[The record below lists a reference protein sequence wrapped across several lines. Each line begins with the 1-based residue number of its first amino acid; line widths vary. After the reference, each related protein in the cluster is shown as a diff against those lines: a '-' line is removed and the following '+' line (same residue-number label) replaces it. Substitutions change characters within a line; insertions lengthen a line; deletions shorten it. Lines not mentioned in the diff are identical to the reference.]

1 MIIDSHCHLLAS
13 RYDIPVNEVIENCFA
28 ENISLLLNIA
38 TKESEFNEILD
49 ISRKYKRIYNSV
61 GIHPHETEHLDPG
74 IFDRINKVIL
84 ENNKTIAVGETGL
97 DFYYNHSNKKS
108 QIDAFEKHIEK
119 ALEHNLPI
127 IVHSRDAEK
136 DTKEILYSYKK
147 NSDITGVIHCF
158 TGSEKFAKEM
168 IDIDFYISFSGIITF
183 KNSLNLREIVSIVDK
198 NKILVETD
206 SPFLAPVPNR
216 GKTNMPSFIV
226 HTIKQISDILEINE
240 AEVEKITSNNFF
252 NLFKNIKASSIS

>member
-13 RYDIPVNEVIENCFA
+13 RYDIPVNEVIENCIA

-49 ISRKYKRIYNSV
+49 ISRKYKQIYNSV
-61 GIHPHETEHLDPG
+61 GIHPHETEHLDQG
-74 IFDRINKVIL
+74 IFDRISNVIL
-84 ENNKTIAVGETGL
+84 EHNKTIAVGETGL

-108 QIDAFEKHIEK
+108 QIESFERHIEN
-119 ALEHNLPI
+119 ALKHNLPI

-136 DTKEILYSYKK
+136 ETKEILYSYKK

-168 IDIDFYISFSGIITF
+168 VDIDFYISFSGIITF
-183 KNSLNLREIVSIVDK
+183 KNSSYLREIVSTVDK

-216 GKTNMPSFIV
+216 GKPNIPSFII

-252 NLFKNIKASSIS
+252 NLFKNVKVSSIS

>member
-13 RYDIPVNEVIENCFA
+13 RYDIPVYKVIENCFA

-49 ISRKYKRIYNSV
+49 ISRKYKRIYNSI

-108 QIDAFEKHIEK
+108 QIHSFEKHIEN
-119 ALEHNLPI
+119 ALENDLPI

-168 IDIDFYISFSGIITF
+168 VDIDFYISFSGIITF
-183 KNSLNLREIVSIVDK
+183 KNSSNLREIVSIVNKD
-198 NKILVETD
+198 KILVETD

-216 GKTNMPSFIV
+216 GKTNIPNFII
-226 HTIKQISDILEINE
+226 HTIKQMSDILKISE

-252 NLFKNIKASSIS
+252 NLFKKVKASSVS

>member
-13 RYDIPVNEVIENCFA
+13 RYDMPVNEVIENCFS

-61 GIHPHETEHLDPG
+61 GIHPHETENLDPG
-74 IFDRINKVIL
+74 IFDRISNVIL

-108 QIDAFEKHIEK
+108 QIYSFEKHIEK

-136 DTKEILYSYKK
+136 DTKEILYSYKNK
-147 NSDITGVIHCF
+147 SDITGVIHCF
-158 TGSEKFAKEM
+158 TGSEKFAREM
-168 IDIDFYISFSGIITF
+168 IDIGFYISFSGIITF
-183 KNSLNLREIVSIVDK
+183 KNSSNLREIVSIVDK
-198 NKILVETD
+198 NRILVETD

-216 GKTNMPSFIV
+216 GKTNMPSFII
-226 HTIKQISDILEINE
+226 HTIKQISAILNISE

-252 NLFKNIKASSIS
+252 NLFKNVKALSTS

>member
-13 RYDIPVNEVIENCFA
+13 RYDMPVNEIIENCFS

-61 GIHPHETEHLDPG
+61 GIHPHETENLDSG
-74 IFDRINKVIL
+74 IFDRISNVIL

-108 QIDAFEKHIEK
+108 QIYSFEKHIEK

-136 DTKEILYSYKK
+136 DTKEILYSYKNK
-147 NSDITGVIHCF
+147 SDITGVIHCF
-158 TGSEKFAKEM
+158 TGSEKFAREM
-168 IDIDFYISFSGIITF
+168 IDIGFYISFSGIITF
-183 KNSLNLREIVSIVDK
+183 KNSSNLREIVSIVDK
-198 NKILVETD
+198 NRILVETD

-216 GKTNMPSFIV
+216 GKTNMPSFII
-226 HTIKQISDILEINE
+226 HTIKQISAILNISE

-252 NLFKNIKASSIS
+252 NLFKNVKALSTS

>member
-13 RYDIPVNEVIENCFA
+13 RYDMPVNEVIEKSFS

-97 DFYYNHSNKKS
+97 DFYYNHSNKKN
-108 QIDAFEKHIEK
+108 QIDSFEKHIEK

-127 IVHSRDAEK
+127 IVHSREAEK

-168 IDIDFYISFSGIITF
+168 VDIDFYISFSGIITF

-216 GKTNMPSFIV
+216 GKTNMPSFII
-226 HTIKQISDILEINE
+226 HTIKQMSDILNISD

-252 NLFKNIKASSIS
+252 NLFKNVKALSTS

>member
-13 RYDIPVNEVIENCFA
+13 RYDMPVNEVIENCFS

-61 GIHPHETEHLDPG
+61 GIHPHETENLDTG

-108 QIDAFEKHIEK
+108 QIYSFEKHIEK

-127 IVHSRDAEK
+127 IVHSREAEK
-136 DTKEILYSYKK
+136 DTKEILYSYKNK
-147 NSDITGVIHCF
+147 SDITGVIHCF
-158 TGSEKFAKEM
+158 TGSEKFAREM

-183 KNSLNLREIVSIVDK
+183 KNSSNLREIVSIVDK
-198 NKILVETD
+198 NRILVETD

-216 GKTNMPSFIV
+216 GKTNMPSFII
-226 HTIKQISDILEINE
+226 HTIRQISAILNISE

-252 NLFKNIKASSIS
+252 NLFKNVKALSIS